1 MTADDHQ
8 DRPAQPADGEPPGK
22 KRRHPRKSFRL
33 CVKMS
38 HGRTTGEH
46 RARDISLGG
55 IFVETSE
62 KLAPGQEVELS
73 LPFAN
78 QDRRIKM
85 KGKVA
90 RIADDGVG
98 VQFDIY
104 AIDIE

>member
-1 MTADDHQ
+1 MTVDNQQ
-8 DRPAQPADGEPPGK
+8 DRPTRQADEKWEK
-22 KRRHPRKSFRL
+22 KRHHPRKSFRL
-33 CVKMS
+33 YVKMT

-55 IFVETSE
+55 IFVETDE
-62 KLAPGQEVELS
+62 KLTPGQTVSLS

-78 QDRRIKM
+78 QNRHIKM
-85 KGKVA
+85 NGKVV
-90 RIADDGVG
+90 RVTEDGVG